1 MTTIFTVS
9 VGNALK
15 MRGTTAEPTFQLVM
29 NDIGNLIADFLVPAP
44 TAPYEISIWV
54 ANL

>member
-1 MTTIFTVS
+1 MNAFTVS
-9 VGNALK
+9 VGNSLK
-15 MRGTTAEPTFQLVM
+15 MRGTTAEPTFQQIM
-29 NDIGNLIADFLVPAP
+29 DDIGTLIGDFLVPAP